1 MDPVTLQTDG
11 LILRPWEA
19 TDADEQMLDACNDPL
34 IQRFMPQFPDPYTQ
48 ETSQWWVT
56 EGAPLAWQSGGAS
69 FTIREPGTDRL
80 LGGMGLGSVQPSRKQ
95 GEVGYWIAP
104 WARGRGVATKA
115 TRALAQ
121 WAFDHDFYRLELLV
135 AKENP
140 GSIRVALA
148 AGFGR
153 EGVRRDGGA
162 TRDGGRQDL
171 VVFVRLAGDPAGPA
185 PRLLPDFPG
194 GKLSDGVVEVRRLT
208 PSDADDYY
216 SLNQFEEVIRTHIGE
231 PITRE
236 LAAQRCARAE
246 YGWLSGEAAQC
257 AIVDAASGAFA
268 GDIQLLYRHP
278 FSKEAMIGYSL
289 RPEFRGKGYMTR
301 AVNLIT
307 DWAFDKVGAIRVIA
321 GTFDYNDASRAVL
334 LRAGFEREGHFKA
347 ALPGRDGTR
356 IDDIQ
361 FVRISPL
368 VNPS

>member
-1 MDPVTLQTDG
+1 MHP
-11 LILRPWEA
+11 A
-19 TDADEQMLDACNDPL
+19 
-34 IQRFMPQFPDPYTQ
+34 
-48 ETSQWWVT
+48 
-56 EGAPLAWQSGGAS
+56 
-69 FTIREPGTDRL
+69 
-80 LGGMGLGSVQPSRKQ
+80 RKQ

-104 WARGRGVATKA
+104 WARGQGVATKA
-115 TRALAQ
+115 TRAVAQ
-121 WAFDHDFYRLELLV
+121 WAFDQDFYRLELLA

-153 EGVRRDGGA
+153 EGVRRDGGP

-171 VVFVRLAGDPAGPA
+171 VGLRPPRRRPGRACAAAAARPA
-185 PRLLPDFPG
+185 RR
-194 GKLSDGVVEVRRLT
+194 GKLSDGVVELRRLT

-231 PITRE
+231 PITQE

-246 YGWLSGEAAQC
+246 YGWLAGEAAQC
-257 AIVDAASGAFA
+257 AIVDAATGAFA
-268 GDIQLLYRHP
+268 GRHPVAYRHP

-289 RPEFRGKGYMTR
+289 RPEFRGKGFMTR

-334 LRAGFEREGHFKA
+334 LRAGFEREGYFKA
-347 ALPGRDGTR
+347 ALPARDGTR